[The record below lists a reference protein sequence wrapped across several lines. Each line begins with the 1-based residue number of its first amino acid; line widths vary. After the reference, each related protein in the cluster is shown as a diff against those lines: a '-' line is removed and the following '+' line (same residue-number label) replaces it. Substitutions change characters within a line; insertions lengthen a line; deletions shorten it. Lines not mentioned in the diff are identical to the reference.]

1 MTYTFK
7 LARRLAVS
15 RTFGMLPAILLFA
28 ACSGGDATAP
38 ESPTDRL
45 GPQQWRPRE
54 EVPVTVTVNP
64 SNVTVETNQLIRF
77 LAYGRNSAGD
87 SVYAP
92 ITWRTTGGSILPD
105 GRFSSAAVGTF
116 MVTGRA
122 RDGGEERIDT
132 SIVEVI
138 RRQIQLA
145 SINIAPGSATLAPG
159 VSQHFAVTG
168 RMNDGRAVPVGVT
181 WTATGG
187 TIDAGGNYVAGDTAG
202 AYQVIANHAS
212 LTLADTALVTIT
224 APPAPPPP
232 PAPAPPPPSDSNPPP
247 PADTTP
253 TPPPPPPPPV
263 LGRVTLVPAS
273 ATLAPSGSRQF
284 AAYGRTTAGDSV
296 AVSIVFSATGGS
308 VTSSGLYTAGSTAGT
323 YRIIATSGSLAD
335 TSTITVTRP
344 LGSGSPMAGIAFGA
358 FHVPVDS
365 LNVPS
370 LSYSGAV
377 MNGTPDALRS
387 NLERVRARGGRVVI
401 AVRRTQTKDATG
413 RLSVDA
419 TRAELERWRAAV
431 DLTPYLTDGT
441 VIGIYLTDDIAGS
454 HLWGGEVPPM
464 ARIDSLA
471 LLVKTFWPQAV
482 PMVRAR
488 PTQLVGHTWRWL
500 EAAWSQYNGPF
511 RDGPPERFR
520 DTQVAAARAL
530 GLGLVL
536 SFNALA
542 GGCGPTTACLPGI
555 PGSPI
560 LGVYANSAQVRR
572 YQMSAA
578 EVLAYGRV
586 FVAEPYVCAS
596 LHWQWS
602 PIYPAYNLPA
612 EQLAAIRAF
621 DTRSDVR
628 AAMAQLREGAA
639 GRANTSCR
647 QR

>member
-15 RTFGMLPAILLFA
+15 RTFRMLPAILLFA

-38 ESPTDRL
+38 ESPTDHL
-45 GPQQWRPRE
+45 GPQQWRPR
-54 EVPVTVTVNP
+54 PVAVTVNP

-77 LAYGRNSAGD
+77 LGYGRNSAGD

-105 GRFSSAAVGTF
+105 GRFSSPTVGTF

-132 SIVEVI
+132 SIVEVV

-145 SINIAPGSATLAPG
+145 SITIAPGSATLAPG
-159 VSQHFAVTG
+159 VTQHFAVTG

-232 PAPAPPPPSDSNPPP
+232 APAPPPPSDSNPPP

-253 TPPPPPPPPV
+253 TPPPPPA

-273 ATLAPSGSRQF
+273 ATLAPSGTRQF
-284 AAYGRTTAGDSV
+284 AAYGRTTTGDSV
-296 AVSIVFSATGGS
+296 AVSIVFSATGGT

-323 YRIIATSGSLAD
+323 YRVIATSGSLAD

-344 LGSGSPMAGIAFGA
+344 LGSGSPMAGIPFGA

-370 LSYSGAV
+370 LSYNGAV
-377 MNGTPDALRS
+377 MAGAPENLRS

-401 AVRRTQTKDATG
+401 GLRRFLTKDALG

-419 TRAELERWRAAV
+419 TRAELERWRAAL
-431 DLTPYLTDGT
+431 DLTPYLNDGT
-441 VIGIYLTDDIAGS
+441 VIGIYLTDDIAGAQ
-454 HLWGGEVPPM
+454 LWGGELPPM

-488 PTQLVGHTWRWL
+488 PTQLVGHNWRWL
-500 EAAWSQYNGPF
+500 ETAWSQYNGPF

-530 GLGLVL
+530 GLGLVMSL
-536 SFNALA
+536 NALA
-542 GGCGPTTACLPGI
+542 GGCGPTTACLPGV

-560 LGVYANSAQVRR
+560 LGVYVNSAEVRR

-578 EVLAYGRV
+578 EVLHYDRV
-586 FVAEPYVCAS
+586 FISEPYTCAS
-596 LHWQWS
+596 IHWRWS
-602 PIYPAYNLPA
+602 PSYPAYNLPP

-628 AAMAQLREGAA
+628 ASMAQLKEVAA